1 MSGYGRRRGR
11 NINHIN
17 VCVKYTIFFFNFV
30 FWVSINIVVSYFL
43 GLNFII
49 FFFFFF
55 QLLGG
60 IFVGVG
66 LYAFFEKWKGT
77 GYSLVLNAE
86 QMILDISIIMLIV
99 GFVMFTVSFAGC
111 VGALRENSCLLKFVR
126 IICKIILKFLH
137 K

>member
-1 MSGYGRRRGR
+1 M
-11 NINHIN
+11 
-17 VCVKYTIFFFNFV
+17 
-30 FWVSINIVVSYFL
+30 
-43 GLNFII
+43 
-49 FFFFFF
+49 
-55 QLLGG
+55 
-60 IFVGVG
+60 GVG

-126 IICKIILKFLH
+126 PILCNFYILNDH
-137 K
+137 LADLLIF

>member
-1 MSGYGRRRGR
+1 MFKSR
-11 NINHIN
+11 
-17 VCVKYTIFFFNFV
+17 F
-30 FWVSINIVVSYFL
+30 
-43 GLNFII
+43 NFII
-49 FFFFFF
+49 YVF
-55 QLLGG
+55 QLVGG
-60 IFVGVG
+60 ILVGVG

-126 IICKIILKFLH
+126 HIMCFFIF
-137 K
+137 

>member
-1 MSGYGRRRGR
+1 L
-11 NINHIN
+11 
-17 VCVKYTIFFFNFV
+17 F
-30 FWVSINIVVSYFL
+30 
-43 GLNFII
+43 GL
-49 FFFFFF
+49 

-126 IICKIILKFLH
+126 MFFNLS
-137 K
+137 